1 MTEQKRLTLVEAL
14 ESVLNE
20 TELATLRESEA
31 RLVELGH
38 QIERYQ
44 KSPLKYLVENKG
56 ESGDDVRVALRP
68 RKEAYDR
75 LAQKLANGV
84 CRATGYRIL
93 AQEIQSKTA
102 ETISVSAWKEG
113 NLLDPSNGS
122 VLTFYR
128 NSIRSEAIKF
138 DGVMIIPVYADWI
151 ESPHRLPLSQVWHW
165 SQVLSFK
172 VFNLLDPIEAGYW
185 DIPLDITVGNYF
197 NSKTAVKRAARDLV
211 EAVCSGELLRLNPCD
226 TSPTNGQIN
235 PQTFTYDTISDCVNY
250 LEKKYFGLGL
260 IGTYNKPAI
269 EYFENIRFR
278 RDDVLRL
285 WQTDSSLEQ
294 PEKPVHATP
303 AQAAIQSPPVDTE
316 TTVHVAKD
324 EKPVEAQ
331 EVAPLATG
339 PIPPKAKQDVDWAKA
354 IVKVEPDIIDAR
366 IFEKIHS
373 KRGPNVS
380 LETIKRRMIEA
391 KKRYGYDWRK

>member
-38 QIERYQ
+38 QLERYQ

-122 VLTFYR
+122 ILTFCR
-128 NSIRSEAIKF
+128 NNIESVSTRF

-151 ESPHRLPLSQVWHW
+151 ESPQRLPLSQVWHW

-185 DIPLDITVGNYF
+185 DIPIETTGGSYF
-197 NSKTAVKRAARDLV
+197 DSKIAVKRAARDLV
-211 EAVCSGELLRLNPCD
+211 EAICSGELLRLNPYG
-226 TSPTNGQIN
+226 TFPANGQIN
-235 PQTFTYDTISDCVNY
+235 PQAFTYDTISDCVNY
-250 LEKKYFGLGL
+250 LEQKYFGLGVF
-260 IGTYNKPAI
+260 GTYNKPAI

-278 RDDVLRL
+278 RDDVLSL
-285 WQTDSSLEQ
+285 WQPDSSLEQ
-294 PEKPVHATP
+294 PASPDLATP
-303 AQAAIQSPPVDTE
+303 APASIEAPPVE
-316 TTVHVAKD
+316 
-324 EKPVEAQ
+324 EKPPYQTPTTKGDSACRKWLEGLLQ
-331 EVAPLATG
+331 EHPKKR
-339 PIPPKAKQDVDWAKA
+339 PPNQTK
-354 IVKVEPDIIDAR
+354 ETLSEFAR
-366 IFEKIHS
+366 STFGVS
-373 KRGPNVS
+373 KRGFRDRVWGQLITPDHPWARPGPS
-380 LETIKRRMIEA
+380 
-391 KKRYGYDWRK
+391 KKENS